1 MLKPLCKSDI
11 YIILIFSYEGIILLL
26 KVSYFIPALM
36 HSQNLETFT
45 CISFMYIY
53 APLVH
58 WICCLD
64 LNMYIDSCSTIR
76 IAMTMNTI
84 IQGRSKHRQGTY
96 GILYEDCS
104 AWDIPFS
111 SAISVCDNYQSFSTI
126 LSSAAIAQLVRHCT
140 VGHGLISG
148 KL

>member
-1 MLKPLCKSDI
+1 MKESFYCLRFH
-11 YIILIFSYEGIILLL
+11 ILYQVHNSPQ
-26 KVSYFIPALM
+26 KWHCSPALM

-53 APLVH
+53 APFVH
-58 WICCLD
+58 WIYCLD
-64 LNMYIDSCSTIR
+64 LNMYIDGCSTIR
-76 IAMTMNTI
+76 IVMTMNTI

-126 LSSAAIAQLVRHCT
+126 LSSAAIAQLVRHWT
-140 VGHGLISG
+140 MGYGLMSG
-148 KL
+148 KLRDHW

>member
-1 MLKPLCKSDI
+1 MKESFYCLRFH
-11 YIILIFSYEGIILLL
+11 ILYQVHNSPH
-26 KVSYFIPALM
+26 KWHCSPALM

-84 IQGRSKHRQGTY
+84 IQGRSNTGRALMEFCTRTALHEISLFHLQYLFVTITKV
-96 GILYEDCS
+96 S
-104 AWDIPFS
+104 A
-111 SAISVCDNYQSFSTI
+111 QSFH
-126 LSSAAIAQLVRHCT
+126 LQQ
-140 VGHGLISG
+140 
-148 KL
+148 